1 MPLGAIGVLVLRESL
16 LNGLRAGALAAA
28 GVAFV
33 DLVYCALAAT
43 LGAVL
48 APVIGSWGSGPG
60 ILSGLVL
67 IGLGGYQ
74 LRNSRHTA
82 TADAA
87 AEVPQRAIFFRFVA
101 LTAINP
107 LTLLYFFAL
116 ASWLSAASGSVAAA
130 VGFVLA
136 AGSASLLWQLG
147 LAVAGRMLRAIVS
160 DSATG
165 MLALVASAVVITLG
179 VVVVVT
185 TLAAASS

>member
-16 LNGLRAGALAAA
+16 LNGLRAGAFAAA

-33 DLVYCALAAT
+33 DLVYCTLAAT
-43 LGAVL
+43 LGAVF
-48 APVIGSWGSGPG
+48 APVISSWGSGPG

-74 LRNSRHTA
+74 LRNSRRTA
-82 TADAA
+82 TADTA

-116 ASWLSAASGSVAAA
+116 ASWLSAASGSLAAA

-136 AGSASLLWQLG
+136 AGLASLLWQLG
-147 LAVAGRMLRAIVS
+147 LAVAGRLLRAIVS
-160 DSATG
+160 DSATRI
-165 MLALVASAVVITLG
+165 LALVASAVVITLG
-179 VVVVVT
+179 VVVVGT